1 MDVYRRESVGV
12 STDHVVGSPD
22 VDDPGAD
29 VPDVVARVVVA
40 PDVVAP
46 DVAAPDVAAP
56 DVAAPDAAAPDVG
69 LQRDVRRVTYRL
81 ADVVVG
87 ACVMAYDLV
96 VLHS

>member
-46 DVAAPDVAAP
+46 DVAAPDV
-56 DVAAPDAAAPDVG
+56 VAPDAAAPDVG